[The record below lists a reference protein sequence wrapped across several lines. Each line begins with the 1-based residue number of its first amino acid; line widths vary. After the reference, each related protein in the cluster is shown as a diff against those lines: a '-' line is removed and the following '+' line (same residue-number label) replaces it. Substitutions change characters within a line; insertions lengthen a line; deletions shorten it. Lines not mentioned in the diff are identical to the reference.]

1 MGNVH
6 EGIVQSKL
14 VIIIKIDD
22 QSYTSRHG
30 ITLNKS
36 KLGLEQKKKKK
47 EKDWGEIQK
56 QLNKNLKCNDANLL
70 GIKIVMRESPSFQ
83 EGIRDQGNKHSND
96 YLEDEREL
104 WEKG

>member
-14 VIIIKIDD
+14 VIIIKIDN

-36 KLGLEQKKKKK
+36 KLGLEQKKKKRK
-47 EKDWGEIQK
+47 G
-56 QLNKNLKCNDANLL
+56 L
-70 GIKIVMRESPSFQ
+70 R
-83 EGIRDQGNKHSND
+83 GN
-96 YLEDEREL
+96 
-104 WEKG
+104 

>member
-14 VIIIKIDD
+14 VIIIKIDN

-47 EKDWGEIQK
+47 RKGLRGNSE

-83 EGIRDQGNKHSND
+83 EGVRDQGNKHSND

-104 WEKG
+104 

>member
-14 VIIIKIDD
+14 VIIIKIDN

-36 KLGLEQKKKKK
+36 K
-47 EKDWGEIQK
+47 I
-56 QLNKNLKCNDANLL
+56 
-70 GIKIVMRESPSFQ
+70 
-83 EGIRDQGNKHSND
+83 GIRAK
-96 YLEDEREL
+96 ERKRKRIEG
-104 WEKG
+104 KFRNS

>member
-14 VIIIKIDD
+14 VIIIKIDN

-36 KLGLEQKKKKK
+36 KLGLEQKKKKRK
-47 EKDWGEIQK
+47 GLRGNSETVEQE
-56 QLNKNLKCNDANLL
+56 LK
-70 GIKIVMRESPSFQ
+70 MQ
-83 EGIRDQGNKHSND
+83 
-96 YLEDEREL
+96 
-104 WEKG
+104 